1 MIKTLQKGTRN
12 ALCVAIFATLV
23 GCAEHQAVTQPDT
36 WASPATVPQAA
47 VPEPTE
53 AEAKDLLL
61 RMANYLAQAQRF
73 TVAMTDNYDTLQA
86 SGQKLEFSEK
96 RNLTVSRPNGL
107 RVELEESHGE
117 KHLFLYDG
125 KDMTVFN
132 PSQNVYAQTAKAG
145 GIDEAVVYLLK
156 DLHMRLPLA
165 ALLLSRFP
173 AEIESRTQA
182 LDYVEKTTIH
192 GVPCHHLA
200 GRTETVDYQVWI
212 QEGTQPL
219 PLRIVLTYKYAEGQ
233 PQFRAQFFDWNL
245 SPIVSDSKFAFIP
258 PAESRKIAFA
268 TQVTS
273 IAPAAIATPEAIG
286 GKQ

>member
-12 ALCVAIFATLV
+12 ALCVAILATLA
-23 GCAEHQAVTQPDT
+23 GCAEHQTVTQPDT

-182 LDYVEKTTIH
+182 LDYVEKTAIH

-219 PLRIVLTYKYAEGQ
+219 PLRIVLTYKNAEGQ

-245 SPIVSDSKFAFIP
+245 SPIVSDSKFVFTP

-268 TQVTS
+268 AQVTS

>member
-12 ALCVAIFATLV
+12 ALCVAILATLA
-23 GCAEHQAVTQPDT
+23 GCAEHQTVTQPDT
-36 WASPATVPQAA
+36 WASPATVPQTA

-182 LDYVEKTTIH
+182 LDYVEKTAIH

-219 PLRIVLTYKYAEGQ
+219 PLRIVLTYKNAEGQ

-245 SPIVSDSKFAFIP
+245 SPIVSDSKFVFTP

-268 TQVTS
+268 AQVTS
-273 IAPAAIATPEAIG
+273 IAPAAIATPEAMG

>member
-1 MIKTLQKGTRN
+1 MIKTLQKGTHN
-12 ALCVAIFATLV
+12 ALCVVILAMLA
-23 GCAEHQAVTQPDT
+23 GCAEHQALTQPDT

-182 LDYVEKTTIH
+182 LDYVEKTAIH

-212 QEGTQPL
+212 QEGAQPL
-219 PLRIVLTYKYAEGQ
+219 PLRIVLTYKNAEGQ

-245 SPIVSDSKFAFIP
+245 SPIISDSKFAFTP
-258 PAESRKIAFA
+258 PAGIRKIAFA
-268 TQVTS
+268 AQVTS